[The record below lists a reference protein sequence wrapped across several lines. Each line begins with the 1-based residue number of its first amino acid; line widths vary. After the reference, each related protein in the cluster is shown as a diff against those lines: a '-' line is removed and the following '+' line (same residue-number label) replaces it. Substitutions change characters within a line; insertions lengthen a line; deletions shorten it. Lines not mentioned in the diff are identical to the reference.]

1 MYKYMLDTNI
11 AIYVIK
17 RRPLDILDLFNA
29 NVGRMVISSITLAE
43 LIHGVEKSAA
53 VARNNMAVENFV
65 SRLDV
70 LDYGAK
76 AAMHYGDIR
85 AGLERKGTHI
95 GVNDVHIA
103 AHARSEGLTVV
114 THNTREFNRIDG
126 LLVEDWIEHA

>member
-85 AGLERKGTHI
+85 AGLERKGTPI

>member
-17 RRPLDILDLFNA
+17 MRPLDILDIFNA
-29 NVGRMVISSITLAE
+29 NVGRMVISSVTLAE
-43 LIHGVEKSAA
+43 LLHGAEKSAA
-53 VARNNMAVENFV
+53 VVRNNMAVEDFV

-85 AGLERKGTHI
+85 AGLERKGTPV

-103 AHARSEGLTVV
+103 AHARSEGLIVV
-114 THNTREFNRIDG
+114 THNSREFNRIDG
-126 LLVEDWIEHA
+126 LLVEDWINRS